1 MKITNAPMEYA
12 TGGVKEFVLL
22 GIAPTYSYENGVRSD
37 RIIGQTL
44 LVGNQ
49 RTFDKF
55 RVKIPHQVEKVSPQ
69 RLMENNNPIIIR
81 FVRGVVSDYVMDGH
95 LGLSFAADD
104 FEIVSGMDDPLDFGG
119 GLDE

>member
-1 MKITNAPMEYA
+1 MKIMNAPMEYA
-12 TGGVKEFVLL
+12 TGGAKEFVLL
-22 GIAPTYSYENGVRSD
+22 GVAPTYSYETGVRSD

-69 RLMENNNPIIIR
+69 RLMENHNPIIVR
-81 FVRGVVSDYVMDGH
+81 FVRGAVSDYVMDGH
-95 LGLSFAADD
+95 LGLSFTADD
-104 FEIVSGMDDPLDFGG
+104 FEIVSGMDDLMDFGG